1 MNKLIKV
8 FLALLFVL
16 CLADMPYGYYQFV
29 RFTGLIGFTFL
40 AYQSNNLGRRAEMI
54 IYGGLTLLFQPFFKV
69 VLGREIWNIV
79 DSIVAIGLLMS
90 IFIKPKKIKP

>member
-29 RFTGLIGFTFL
+29 RFIGLIGFTIL
-40 AYQSNNLGRRAEMI
+40 AYQSNNLGRRAEMV
-54 IYGGLTLLFQPFFKV
+54 IYGVLAFLFQPFFKV
-69 VLGREIWNIV
+69 ALGREIWNIV
-79 DSIVAIGLLMS
+79 DTIVAIGLLMS
-90 IFIKPKKIKP
+90 IFIKPRKIQP